1 MTNPERAAEIREQ
14 LKKLKYSAMQLK
26 MDLHDLAEDL
36 PVDWERVPDVAART
50 FDTYS
55 AIAQLESELTQ
66 EATT

>member
-1 MTNPERAAEIREQ
+1 MTNPERAVEIREK

-55 AIAQLESELTQ
+55 TIAQLESELAQ